1 MPRRTFGDT
10 MNPALAA
17 QLLKAQN
24 DLVIASRLAH
34 WNVRGMNF
42 YESHLLFERVY
53 GAAGDKTDELVEV
66 LRGLGY
72 SPTFEE
78 FAGPGGELQSYACQD
93 LIRTLVGYATTY
105 YAALISLRDAA
116 RDDAMSA
123 GLVNLLEEL
132 AQGCTQVL
140 YLLSSAQV

>member
-1 MPRRTFGDT
+1 MPRKPFEKT
-10 MNPALAA
+10 MSPALAA

-24 DLVIASRLAH
+24 DLIIASRLAH

-42 YESHLLFERVY
+42 YEAHLLFERVY
-53 GAAGDKTDELVEV
+53 GEASEKVDDLVEI

-78 FAGPGGELQSYACQD
+78 FNGPGGELQSYACQD
-93 LIRTLVGYATTY
+93 LIRMLVGYATTY
-105 YAALISLRDAA
+105 YATLISLRDAA
-116 RDDAMSA
+116 KDDAMSA

-132 AQGCTQVL
+132 AQGCTQIL